1 MQPEVGGTAQ
11 GTERRS
17 TLGLEDVGIPW
28 EPITWR
34 TSIIHRRERWRCG
47 GLSACPGGGGA
58 GQCFWERE
66 ACSGVQEEEK
76 RGSRCPLRG
85 EGRVV
90 ARTAGAVP
98 GVGARVGAG
107 GRFCGWLVWCWYFVT
122 RLRGNK
128 KRCTPS

>member
-1 MQPEVGGTAQ
+1 MGTHHLADIHHPSK
-11 GTERRS
+11 GAVALRRAERVS
-17 TLGLEDVGIPW
+17 
-28 EPITWR
+28 
-34 TSIIHRRERWRCG
+34 
-47 GLSACPGGGGA
+47 GGGGA